1 MRVRPGGRFHF
12 DTDFVKEGFMSSFEN
27 LRLEINGA
35 VATITI
41 DRPKALNALDEATI
55 DELAQAVDQI
65 SGNGDVRGVIITGAG
80 KAFVAGADI
89 SKMPSMSAEDAQRF
103 SVKGSKLF
111 RRIEQLP
118 IPVIAAVNGFALG
131 GGCELM
137 LSCDFAI
144 ASNFAK
150 FGQPEV
156 NLGIIAG
163 FGGTQRLTR
172 KVPYGMAMELLM
184 NAEIIGADEA
194 LRIGLVNRVVDAADL
209 ITEANNALGKILQR
223 GPIAVRNTKLA
234 IQRGLDMTLDEGL
247 AEESRLFGEC
257 FNSEDAREGVSAFIE
272 KRKPAFKGR

>member
-1 MRVRPGGRFHF
+1 M
-12 DTDFVKEGFMSSFEN
+12 KEGLMAGFEN
-27 LRLEINGA
+27 LQLEINGA
-35 VATITI
+35 IATITMN
-41 DRPKALNALDEATI
+41 RPKALNALDEATI
-55 DELAQAVDQI
+55 DELAKAIDHI
-65 SGNGDVRGVIITGAG
+65 EASDVRGVIITGAG

-89 SKMPSMSAEDAQRF
+89 SKMPSMSPEDAERF

-144 ASNFAK
+144 ASTFAK

-163 FGGTQRLTR
+163 FGGTQRLAR
-172 KVPYGMAMELLM
+172 KVPYGIAMELLM
-184 NAEIIGADEA
+184 NAEMIGAEEA
-194 LRIGLVNRVVDAADL
+194 HRIGLVNRVVEADALLD
-209 ITEANNALGKILQR
+209 EANNALNKILKR

-257 FNSEDAREGVSAFIE
+257 FNSEDAREGVNAFIE
-272 KRKPAFKGR
+272 KRKPDFKGR